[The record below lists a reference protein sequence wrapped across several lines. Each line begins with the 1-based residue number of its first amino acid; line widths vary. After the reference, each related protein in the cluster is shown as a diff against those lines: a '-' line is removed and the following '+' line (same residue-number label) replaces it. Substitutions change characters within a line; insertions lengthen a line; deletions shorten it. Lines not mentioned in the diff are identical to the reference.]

1 MSNNPASA
9 AAGAVPAGGQNLGSL
24 LSRLRH
30 DLRTPVNAIIGYGE
44 MLVEDAAPHLTA
56 DLQRLPDLGK
66 QLLSLINTTLDAG
79 TLNLADPQLD
89 MRVIGLRLRDQLQ
102 NPARQVVSVCEQ
114 LLEKHGAAEL
124 VQLKPDLLRIR
135 EAGERLLGLLAAA
148 LEQPSS
154 TQAAPLVLASGAPV
168 DSPAKA
174 ADSPRP
180 GTGGHLL
187 LVDDNDFNRDILG
200 RAVARQG
207 HTFTE
212 ASDGRQALAIIQ
224 PTGFDL
230 VLLDIHMPGLNGLE
244 VLQRLKGDPQLRHI
258 PVIMIS
264 ALDEIETVVR
274 CIEMGAVDYL
284 PKPFDPVLLK
294 ARIDSCLEK
303 KRLRDQELEYLRNVA
318 VLTEAAA
325 AVESGNFE
333 LGQLTGVSE
342 RADALGQ
349 LARVFQNMARVVHA
363 REERL
368 KLQVEQLRV
377 EIDHTRKA
385 KQVEEV
391 TESVYFQDLK
401 KKIDALRKRKDKG
414 G

>member
-1 MSNNPASA
+1 MSNHPASA
-9 AAGAVPAGGQNLGSL
+9 AAGAMPAGGQNLGPL

-44 MLVEDAAPHLTA
+44 MLVEDALPDLAA

-66 QLLSLINTTLDAG
+66 QLLTLINTTLDAG
-79 TLNLADPQLD
+79 TLNLADPELD
-89 MRVIGLRLRDQLQ
+89 MRAIGLRLRDQLQ
-102 NPARQVVSVCEQ
+102 NPARQVVAVCEQ
-114 LLEKHGAAEL
+114 MLEKHGAEGLA
-124 VQLKPDLLRIR
+124 QLKSDLQRIR
-135 EAGERLLGLLAAA
+135 EAGERLLGMLAEA
-148 LEQPSS
+148 LEQP
-154 TQAAPLVLASGAPV
+154 PPAPV
-168 DSPAKA
+168 VLERSVAPAA
-174 ADSPRP
+174 HATGLAGP
-180 GTGGHLL
+180 GHCGHLL
-187 LVDDNDFNRDILG
+187 LVDDNEFNRDILG
-200 RAVARQG
+200 RAVTRQG

-212 ASDGRQALAIIQ
+212 ASDGAQALEIIK

-230 VLLDIHMPGLNGLE
+230 VLLDIQMPGLNGLQ
-244 VLQRLKGDPQLRHI
+244 VLQRLKGDPRLRHI

-264 ALDEIETVVR
+264 ALDEIETVVS

-325 AVESGNFE
+325 AVESGHFE
-333 LGQLTGVSE
+333 LGNLTAVSE

-349 LARVFQNMARVVHA
+349 LARVFQNMAQVVHA

-377 EIDHTRKA
+377 EIDHKRKA

>member
-9 AAGAVPAGGQNLGSL
+9 AAGAVPPGGHNLGPL

-44 MLVEDAAPHLTA
+44 MLVEDALPDLAA
-56 DLQRLPDLGK
+56 GLQRLPDLGK
-66 QLLSLINTTLDAG
+66 QLLNLINTTLDAR

-102 NPARQVVSVCEQ
+102 NPARQVVAVFEQ
-114 LLEKHGAAEL
+114 LLEKHGTEGLA
-124 VQLKPDLLRIR
+124 QLKSDLQRIR
-135 EAGERLLGLLAAA
+135 EAGERLLGMLAEA
-148 LEQPSS
+148 LEQPPGSRPPPS
-154 TQAAPLVLASGAPV
+154 AVVLERSIAPAAPATGLAEPGA
-168 DSPAKA
+168 
-174 ADSPRP
+174 
-180 GTGGHLL
+180 GGHLL
-187 LVDDNDFNRDILG
+187 LVDDNEFNRDILR

-212 ASDGRQALAIIQ
+212 ASDGSQALEIIK

-230 VLLDIHMPGLNGLE
+230 VLLDIQMPGLNGLQ

-264 ALDEIETVVR
+264 ALDEIETVVS

-325 AVESGNFE
+325 AVELGDHE
-333 LGQLTGVSE
+333 LNNLTAVAE
-342 RADALGQ
+342 RPDALGQ

-368 KLQVEQLRV
+368 KLQVEQLRI
-377 EIDHTRKA
+377 EIDHKRKA